1 MYVCTMRLRAHS
13 CTKKSEKKLSS
24 YETLYFV
31 VHLGQHCLLT
41 QIAELKFAILVAI
54 HLCLQRLS
62 ICIKSSRDH
71 FHQCICG
78 REKYRNGTTKKICGN
93 RKKIEDIISRASAF
107 FYSALSPKK
116 HFKPEMLGHFFHT
129 EGIFLCRRGEHSCRT
144 PS

>member
-54 HLCLQRLS
+54 QFMPPASLNMHQIEQRPFSPVHLW
-62 ICIKSSRDH
+62 SR
-71 FHQCICG
+71 
-78 REKYRNGTTKKICGN
+78 KIQKWHHKENMWKPQEN
-93 RKKIEDIISRASAF
+93 RRYNK
-107 FYSALSPKK
+107 
-116 HFKPEMLGHFFHT
+116 
-129 EGIFLCRRGEHSCRT
+129 
-144 PS
+144 